1 MNAAQLNIRRLELH
15 LQALELKFVDAL
27 ALPLPEEARARVEA
41 QRDTTLATQREMI
54 RRARGRRGRVRP

>member
-15 LQALELKFVDAL
+15 LQALELKFADAL